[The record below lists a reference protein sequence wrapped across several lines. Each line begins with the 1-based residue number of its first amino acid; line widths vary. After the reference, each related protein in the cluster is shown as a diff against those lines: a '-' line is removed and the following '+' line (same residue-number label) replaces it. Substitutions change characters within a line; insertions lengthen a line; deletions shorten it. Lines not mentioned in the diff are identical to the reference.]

1 MKLFIV
7 TCLKEYNDD
16 VCKIFKAAKISVF
29 STAEVIGIKDNGA
42 LNLLEDWFA
51 SGDEKF
57 DSLFTFSFTADEN
70 AEHAMELIK
79 KYNEETGTNFPV
91 RAFIVP
97 VEKASY

>member
-7 TCLKEYNDD
+7 TSLKDYQDA
-16 VCKIFKAAKISVF
+16 VIKIFKEAKISVF
-29 STAEVIGIKDNGA
+29 SIIDVVGFKDDHP

-57 DSLFTFSFTADEN
+57 DSRMIFSFTADEN
-70 AEHAMELIK
+70 ATHGMELIE
-79 KYNEETGTNFPV
+79 KYNQSNDTGFPI

-97 VEKASY
+97 VEKSNL